1 MIEGLRI
8 GMDGKRAVNNN
19 TGLGNYSRLVVDVL
33 SEKYP
38 ANEYRLYVP
47 QMRHNPRLA
56 PLLERDNVK
65 VVTPVSRWG
74 RIAPSIWRVSGV
86 TDQIKADKVDLFHG
100 LSNELPL
107 NIYDCGIPS
116 VVTIHDLIFRRFPE
130 YYKAADRRIYDY
142 KFERAAVNATRVIAI
157 TECTKRD
164 IVDMYHIPEDKI
176 DVVYQGCH
184 EAFGHD
190 ISPVLMDEVAALYSL
205 PERYIIAVGTV
216 ESRKNQLLAV
226 KALERLDDDVQ
237 LLIVGRR
244 TGYADEIDR
253 YVADHGLTARVRF
266 LEGVPFDHLPA
277 LYAMARLSSYTSR
290 FEGFGIPVIESIS
303 TGTPV
308 IAATGSSLEEAGG
321 PGAVYV
327 DPDDVEAYVTAARM
341 LIDNDARRRD
351 MVIHGQSYI
360 TRFSPEN
367 FAAGLMD
374 SYSKALNNA

>member
-1 MIEGLRI
+1 MDGLKI

-33 SEKYP
+33 SDKYP
-38 ANEYRLYVP
+38 GNEYRLYVP

-65 VVTPVSRWG
+65 IVTPTSRWG
-74 RIAPSIWRVSGV
+74 RIASSLWRVSGV
-86 TDQIKADKVDLFHG
+86 TGQIAADKIDLFHG

-107 NIYDCGIPS
+107 NISDAGIPS

-130 YYKAADRRIYDY
+130 YYKPADRRIYDY
-142 KFERAAVNATRVIAI
+142 KFERAAINATRVIAI

-164 IVDMYHIPEDKI
+164 IVEMYHIPEDKI

-184 EAFGHD
+184 ESFGQA
-190 ISPVLMDEVAALYSL
+190 ISSALLDEVAALYNL
-205 PERYIIAVGTV
+205 PGRYVITVGTV
-216 ESRKNQLLAV
+216 ERRKNQLLAV
-226 KALERLDDDVQ
+226 KAMEQLDDDVN

-253 YVADHGLTARVRF
+253 YIADHGLSGRVRF
-266 LEGVPFDHLPA
+266 MEGVPFDHLPA
-277 LYAMARLSSYTSR
+277 LYAMATLSSYTSR
-290 FEGFGIPVIESIS
+290 FEGFGIPVIESIAV
-303 TGTPV
+303 GVPV

-327 DPDDVEAYVTAARM
+327 DPDDVTGYVDAAR
-341 LIDNDARRRD
+341 LLLDSEGCRRD

-374 SYSKALNNA
+374 SYAKALGK

>member
-1 MIEGLRI
+1 MDGLKI

-33 SEKYP
+33 SDKYP
-38 ANEYRLYVP
+38 GNEYRLYVP

-65 VVTPVSRWG
+65 IVTPASRWG
-74 RIAPSIWRVSGV
+74 RIASSLWRVSGV
-86 TDQIKADKVDLFHG
+86 TGQIAADKIDLFHG

-107 NIYDCGIPS
+107 NISDAGIPS

-130 YYKAADRRIYDY
+130 YYKPADRRIYDY
-142 KFERAAVNATRVIAI
+142 KFERAAINATRVIAI

-164 IVDMYHIPEDKI
+164 IVEMYHIPEDKI

-184 EAFGHD
+184 ESFGQA
-190 ISPVLMDEVAALYSL
+190 ISPALLDEVAALYNL
-205 PERYIIAVGTV
+205 PGRYVITVGTV
-216 ESRKNQLLAV
+216 ERRKNQLLAV
-226 KALERLDDDVQ
+226 KAMEQLDDDVN

-244 TGYADEIDR
+244 TGYAGEIDR
-253 YVADHGLTARVRF
+253 YIADHGLSGRVRF
-266 LEGVPFDHLPA
+266 MEGVPFDHLPA
-277 LYAMARLSSYTSR
+277 LYAMATLSSYTSR
-290 FEGFGIPVIESIS
+290 FEGFGIPVIESIAV
-303 TGTPV
+303 GVPV

-327 DPDDVEAYVTAARM
+327 DPDDVTGYV
-341 LIDNDARRRD
+341 DAVRLLLDSEGRRRD

-374 SYSKALNNA
+374 SYAKALGK